1 MVEHYYNH
9 INCTLKKL
17 LFYHCLGGGGKR
29 KIQSQACL
37 YIELGINVSYIIF
50 YCKKN
55 SSPEEVKNFQN
66 LNSNNS
72 YLLR

>member
-37 YIELGINVSYIIF
+37 YIELGINMSYIIF
-50 YCKKN
+50 NCKK
-55 SSPEEVKNFQN
+55 K
-66 LNSNNS
+66 
-72 YLLR
+72 